1 MQRTRRG
8 LKVTAAVLLA
18 LALAYLAVAVPAFV
32 FPAATAP
39 QDIERADVVF
49 VIGPPADARIDTA
62 LDLIHVGKADAL
74 MVSLDP
80 EAEAYE
86 KAQSACAEGVEG
98 VKVLCARPE
107 PFTTQGEA
115 RWLRTESE
123 ARGWDSAAV
132 ITFTPHLTRAR
143 AITEQCFGGELAMV
157 DSEQELEPYYWAY
170 MFAYQSGAFV
180 KMWLKGGCGDGS
192 GLADAGVTEI
202 AR

>member
-1 MQRTRRG
+1 MTG
-8 LKVTAAVLLA
+8 AVLLA
-18 LALAYLAVAVPAFV
+18 LAFAYLAVAVPAFV

-49 VIGPPADARIDTA
+49 VIGPPADARVDKALELLHQGTADT
-62 LDLIHVGKADAL
+62 L
-74 MVSLDP
+74 MISLDP
-80 EAEAYE
+80 EATAYE
-86 KAQSACAEGVEG
+86 KAQAVCTFGVEG
-98 VKVLCARPE
+98 VTVLCARPE

-143 AITEQCFGGELAMV
+143 AITEQCFDGEVAMV

-180 KMWLKGGCGDGS
+180 KVWLKGGCGDGS
-192 GLADAGVTEI
+192 GLTDAGVSEI